1 MNRII
6 KYKPKHKS
14 PGSGMWHISSPAYSF
29 AIVDIFTLFFCIFLT
44 FSCPPTVLAN
54 DSGKI
59 LILGDSISAGYGIP
73 EGKGWVSLLQNQLDK
88 NRLEQNQTTLQ
99 IINDSI
105 SGDTTA
111 GGLARLPRVLDEVH
125 PDWVVI
131 ALGGNDGLRGQSLAA
146 MKSNLSKMILLC
158 HERGAK
164 PLLLGMKLPPNYGKH
179 YIQQFEEVYVNV
191 SVESNT
197 PLLPF
202 FIEGIGG
209 KTHYMQADRIH
220 PNTLAQS
227 IIRDNVW
234 QFLEPI
240 IKPLQQD

>member
-1 MNRII
+1 L
-6 KYKPKHKS
+6 
-14 PGSGMWHISSPAYSF
+14 SF
-29 AIVDIFTLFFCIFLT
+29 SILLT
-44 FSCPPTVLAN
+44 FLFPSGALAN

-73 EGKGWVSLLQNQLDK
+73 EGKGWVSLLQKQLDK
-88 NRLEQNQTTLQ
+88 NRAEQTQGTLQ
-99 IINDSI
+99 IINNSI

-111 GGLARLPRVLDEVH
+111 GGLARLPRALEEIQ
-125 PDWVVI
+125 PKWVVI
-131 ALGGNDGLRGQSLAA
+131 ALGGNDGLRGQSIAA

-158 HERGAK
+158 HEQGAK

-179 YIQQFEEVYVNV
+179 YTQQFEQVYVNV
-191 SVESNT
+191 SLESNT

-209 KTHYMQADRIH
+209 KTNYMQADRIH

-234 QFLEPI
+234 QFLAPI
-240 IKPLQQD
+240 LQLHQQD

>member
-1 MNRII
+1 VNRII
-6 KYKPKHKS
+6 KFKPEHKS
-14 PGSGMWHISSPAYSF
+14 PGSRLWHFFSSAYSF
-29 AIVDIFTLFFCIFLT
+29 ATVVNFTLFFCILLT
-44 FSCPPTVLAN
+44 FSFPPTVLAN

-73 EGKGWVSLLQNQLDK
+73 EGKGWVSLLQKQLDK
-88 NRLEQNQTTLQ
+88 SRLEQNQTTLQ

-111 GGLARLPRVLDEVH
+111 GGLARLPRALQEIQPEWVL
-125 PDWVVI
+125 I

-146 MKSNLSKMILLC
+146 MKSNLSKIILLC
-158 HERGAK
+158 HKQGAK

-179 YIQQFEEVYVNV
+179 YIQQFEQVYVNV
-191 SVESNT
+191 SLESNT

-202 FIEGIGG
+202 FIDGIGG
-209 KTHYMQADRIH
+209 KTNYMQADRIH
-220 PNTLAQS
+220 PNTLAQG

-234 QFLEPI
+234 LFLEPI
-240 IKPLQQD
+240 IKPRQQD